1 LRKREA
7 SKKNDGNM
15 PHRAL
20 AGELGQPD
28 RILAGVFEGL
38 IQDLEAAL
46 LGSLAILFPPD
57 PFGFGRRG

>member
-1 LRKREA
+1 
-7 SKKNDGNM
+7 M
-15 PHRAL
+15 VTCRAAR